1 MSHQVVFS
9 HIGCITPIN
18 PTSKFGPIF
27 CLMNTFYGNQGGG
40 TITSQ
45 IKNKNKKLNVILN
58 ILDEGYP
65 LNNENIAHIDKI
77 L

>member
-1 MSHQVVFS
+1 
-9 HIGCITPIN
+9 
-18 PTSKFGPIF
+18 
-27 CLMNTFYGNQGGG
+27 MNTFYGNQGGG

-65 LNNENIAHIDKI
+65 LNNENIAQIDKI